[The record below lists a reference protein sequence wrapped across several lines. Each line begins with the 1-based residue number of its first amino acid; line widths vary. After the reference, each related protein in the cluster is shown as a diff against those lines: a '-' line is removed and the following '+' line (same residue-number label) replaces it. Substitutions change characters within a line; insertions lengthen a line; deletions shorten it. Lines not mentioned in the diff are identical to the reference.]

1 MADVYVCSHG
11 NTSPCDECDK
21 GYLRS
26 KTTPLGQYLLRRQG
40 KADSYIRSLPY
51 GNQPHDHRDA
61 FFAGWDKAVEEIG
74 LMLQTPGGDGCFCAH
89 HPDDPAHTAVCYSL
103 IEYLTRYR

>member
-1 MADVYVCSHG
+1 MD
-11 NTSPCDECDK
+11 TQ
-21 GYLRS
+21 
-26 KTTPLGQYLLRRQG
+26 TTPLGQYLLRRQS
-40 KADSYIRSLPY
+40 KADSYVRSLDI
-51 GNQPHDHRDA
+51 NTAVDERSA

-89 HPDDPAHTAVCYSL
+89 HPDDPAHTGTCYDL